1 MHTEDLVVVTCR
13 GTPRQRGR
21 AHGEALRRVIAEK
34 VGRWHAAIGEAYGE
48 PANRFL
54 PRFLAATDFAP
65 AIAKHVPDLAEEVRG
80 IAEGA
85 GLAQETIYAMQLMDE
100 EWWFGKAGGH
110 GHCSSLAVPP
120 GARCPTLV
128 AQTMDLSC
136 WQDGTQALLK
146 FEEDDGSDTCVFTS
160 AGMIGLMGVSGRGLG
175 ICVNTLGQLGVAA
188 QGVPVA
194 FVMRGALAS
203 GSIEAAAEFLR
214 TVRHASGQ
222 NYQLGDR
229 NTVRDIECSA
239 GGTVEL
245 GLEGRRSLHTNHPL
259 ASRDRRDGK
268 ASLEGTKDSL
278 GRLQS
283 LHADLGADRIADPT
297 REDVKAALSAQREE
311 GAVSIVP
318 AANARLTDPLTLGA
332 VIYELGETVEL
343 FVTAGP
349 PSIES
354 WRRITL
360 RSG

>member
-1 MHTEDLVVVTCR
+1 MRTEDLVIVECR
-13 GTPRQRGR
+13 GGPRHRGR
-21 AHGEALRRVIAEK
+21 AHGETLRRVIAEK

-48 PANRFL
+48 AADRFL

-65 AIAKHVPDLAEEVRG
+65 AIAKHVPDLAEELRG

-85 GLAQETIYAMQLMDE
+85 DLPHETIYAMQLMDE
-100 EWWFGKAGGH
+100 EWWFGKAAGH
-110 GHCSSLAVPP
+110 GHCSSLAVSP
-120 GARCPTLV
+120 GARRPTIL

-175 ICVNTLGQLGVAA
+175 ICVNTLSQLNVNPRGL
-188 QGVPVA
+188 PVA

-203 GSIEAAAEFLR
+203 GSVEAAAELLR
-214 TVRHASGQ
+214 TVPHASGQ
-222 NYQLGDR
+222 NYQLGGKYG
-229 NTVRDIECSA
+229 VRTFECSA
-239 GGTVEL
+239 GGAVEL
-245 GLEGRRSLHTNHPL
+245 ALEGRRSLHTNHPL
-259 ASRDRRDGK
+259 ASRDGK

-297 REDVKAALSAQREE
+297 QEDVKTALSAQREDA
-311 GAVSIVP
+311 AVSIVP
-318 AANARLTDPLTLGA
+318 AADARLTDPLTLGA
-332 VIYELGETVEL
+332 VVYEIGEIIEL
-343 FVTAGP
+343 SVAAGP
-349 PSIES
+349 PSIQS

-360 RSG
+360 RSS